1 MTTKQLLLTAYIALC
16 ALSAARAQDS
26 CLLLDMRGKEPVFR
40 SGEHITYTLSYTWG
54 VWVPVGEAD
63 FTTTLKSE
71 RQRGFYHVEV
81 NGKTFPFF
89 DHFFKVRDYFAT
101 KIDTQTMQ
109 PFYMQRTIDEGG
121 YRRNSVGRYD
131 WDKSLLYAY
140 TQRLDKP
147 SPLRHDTL
155 PITPC
160 TFDVVS
166 VFYYYR
172 CCDFSQVKAGNSYSI
187 QLALDNKVYTIRYR
201 LYGTETLTVKGL
213 GKFRTLKFSA
223 SLIAGKVFTGE
234 EQVFFW
240 VTDDSN
246 RVPVYIEAPV
256 IVGSIRA
263 RIKSWENLKYPLTSR
278 LKI

>member
-1 MTTKQLLLTAYIALC
+1 MTTKHLLLTVCVALC
-16 ALSAARAQDS
+16 ALASAKAQDS
-26 CLLLDMRGKEPVFR
+26 CLLFDMKGKEPVFR
-40 SGEHITYTLSYTWG
+40 SGERVTYTLSYTLG
-54 VWVPVGEAD
+54 VWVPVGEAV
-63 FTTTLKSE
+63 FTTTLKNE
-71 RQRGFYHVEV
+71 HQRDFYHVEV
-81 NGKTFPFF
+81 DGKSFPFF
-89 DHFFKVRDYFAT
+89 DYFFKVRDYFAT
-101 KIDTQTMQ
+101 KIDAQTMQ

-131 WDKSLLYAY
+131 WDKSALYAY

-147 SPLRHDTL
+147 GKLRHDTL
-155 PITPC
+155 QLTPC

-172 CCDFSQVKAGNSYSI
+172 SCDFSQMKVGNSYSI
-187 QLALDNKVYTIRYR
+187 QLVMDNKSYTIRYR
-201 LYGTETLTVKGL
+201 LYGTETLVIKDL
-213 GKFRTLKFSA
+213 GKLRTIKFSA
-223 SLIAGKVFTGE
+223 SLIAGKVFTGK

-263 RIKSWENLKYPLTSR
+263 RIKSWENLKFPMESKL
-278 LKI
+278 